1 MPLGPK
7 RATAETRAGRIVV
20 LNDPVRTPAETQP
33 FPMPGIEIGLDCADA
48 SGHRGRDRPG
58 QARNREVAGQGHR
71 PRLRLIG
78 REDAGHGRFFVSRAV
93 STSAA
98 TPMVGG
104 TERLENSPI
113 PANTATITTGRAGV
127 SQPIS
132 SAPPPAQD
140 EPRSEHGQKE
150 ADENPHDSPATDDR
164 IANLLNG
171 HVVQGVER
179 HLRLRLAVA
188 PGVQSQCDFREMVE
202 RQGMIGKVLD
212 RARGSRT
219 FAVDTTPAAPAW

>member
-1 MPLGPK
+1 
-7 RATAETRAGRIVV
+7 
-20 LNDPVRTPAETQP
+20 
-33 FPMPGIEIGLDCADA
+33 
-48 SGHRGRDRPG
+48 
-58 QARNREVAGQGHR
+58 
-71 PRLRLIG
+71 
-78 REDAGHGRFFVSRAV
+78 
-93 STSAA
+93 
-98 TPMVGG
+98 MVGG
-104 TERLENSPI
+104 TSARKL
-113 PANTATITTGRAGV
+113 ANPREHGRDNGARAGV

-140 EPRSEHGQKE
+140 EPQYEHGQKE

-202 RQGMIGKVLD
+202 RQGMIGKSARTGPAG
-212 RARGSRT
+212 RAT